1 MVKGEAME
9 DFLLMSNLLSKFRE
23 NSIKED
29 NLTNEETEKKLME
42 ELKMAPFD
50 SFNETDDNSKAIAAY
65 DSRMFEEYTL
75 TD

>member
-1 MVKGEAME
+1 
-9 DFLLMSNLLSKFRE
+9 
-23 NSIKED
+23 
-29 NLTNEETEKKLME
+29 
-42 ELKMAPFD
+42 MAPFD